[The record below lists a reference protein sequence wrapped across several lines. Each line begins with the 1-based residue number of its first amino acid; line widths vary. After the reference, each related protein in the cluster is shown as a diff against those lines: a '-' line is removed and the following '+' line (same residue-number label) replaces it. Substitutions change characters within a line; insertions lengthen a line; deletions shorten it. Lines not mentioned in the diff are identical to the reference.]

1 MLERAVEMPP
11 DLIRRSDDGV
21 THDAGLACRVQLV
34 VLEVRVRISCL
45 VLAFQ
50 PTDPCFFARQQGRRG
65 GWVVVAGSFIDHE
78 PDDWL
83 ICALAHHPTWT
94 RVLRVSGPVRAWVSV
109 AAARWARVLRPLG
122 RGEAVRLPRAREFRF
137 RPVRAS

>member
-11 DLIRRSDDGV
+11 DLVRRSDDGV

-34 VLEVRVRISCL
+34 VLEVRPGIGRL
-45 VLAFQ
+45 VLAVQ
-50 PTDPCFFARQQGRRG
+50 EADRGLLAGQLWRRSSG
-65 GWVVVAGSFIDHE
+65 AVVAGSFVDHE
-78 PDDWL
+78 GDDWL

-137 RPVRAS
+137 RPV